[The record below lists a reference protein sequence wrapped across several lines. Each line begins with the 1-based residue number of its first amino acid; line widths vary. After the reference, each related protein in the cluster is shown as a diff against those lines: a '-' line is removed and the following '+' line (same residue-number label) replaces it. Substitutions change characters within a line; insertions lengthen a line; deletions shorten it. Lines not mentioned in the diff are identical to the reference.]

1 MTVSLRDILDSGDM
15 HARARARTVKIC
27 SKLGVKEYGEVYSLK
42 RPKGMHKKTF
52 QRLREAVFEAAETED
67 AAYAQVLYAFAKRV
81 ERRNRKARKMLGW
94 KDGSAGE
101 LI

>member
-52 QRLREAVFEAAETED
+52 QRLRQAVFETGERED
-67 AAYAQVLYAFAKRV
+67 EAYTQVLYAFAKRV

-94 KDGSAGE
+94 KDGSTGE